1 MPIKLNVRGTVYNYP
16 IAGEDPNWG
25 NEATELIVALVDTV
39 ALLVGPN
46 DILETSFIIENG
58 QVTSELVR
66 GLYFN
71 PVEVRAAN
79 ISYSVYR
86 TTALTSVVEAGEML
100 ISYDANAPVNQ
111 KWQVIQR
118 VNGNAATL
126 FTVDD
131 TGQFFY
137 TSSTIAGVNYTG
149 LMKFTAKALST

>member
-16 IAGEDPNWG
+16 QAGEDPTWG
-25 NEATELIVALVDTV
+25 KEAAEWATAVTETI

-58 QVTSELVR
+58 QVTPELVR

-86 TTALTSVVEAGEML
+86 TTALTSIVETGEML
-100 ISYDANAPVNQ
+100 ISYDANAPVNE
-111 KWQVIQR
+111 KWKVVQR
-118 VNGNAATL
+118 VNGNAETL

-137 TSSTIAGVNYTG
+137 TSSSILGVNYTG
-149 LMKFTAKALST
+149 LMKFYAKSLSN